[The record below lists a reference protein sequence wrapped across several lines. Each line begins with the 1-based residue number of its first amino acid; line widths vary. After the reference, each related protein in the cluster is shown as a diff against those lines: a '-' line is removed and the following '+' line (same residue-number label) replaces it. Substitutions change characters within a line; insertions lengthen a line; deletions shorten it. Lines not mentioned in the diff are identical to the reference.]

1 MAVYSLSFSF
11 SLLFFFFSSPCF
23 TVLKSRIAT
32 EIQASRKRM
41 EMKDTKKN
49 NNNKNKKKK
58 KDSDLKR
65 MLQMHELVLRNQN
78 GDQRNDFPSVSQ
90 CKLVVAEIHRCY
102 SFKMNIQKKKR

>member
-49 NNNKNKKKK
+49 NNNKKKKK
-58 KDSDLKR
+58 KKRTVTLKGCYKCTSWYCGIK
-65 MLQMHELVLRNQN
+65 MEIKEMIFLP
-78 GDQRNDFPSVSQ
+78 FPNVSS
-90 CKLVVAEIHRCY
+90 LW
-102 SFKMNIQKKKR
+102 QKSTDVTLSK